1 MEVMPNSSSK
11 TASEWLK
18 CLQENGYRLT
28 APRQAVVEIIA
39 YSQNVLS
46 PLDVYECTS
55 HWVAMPS

>member
-46 PLDVYECTS
+46 LDVCSYYPLTWMS
-55 HWVAMPS
+55 T